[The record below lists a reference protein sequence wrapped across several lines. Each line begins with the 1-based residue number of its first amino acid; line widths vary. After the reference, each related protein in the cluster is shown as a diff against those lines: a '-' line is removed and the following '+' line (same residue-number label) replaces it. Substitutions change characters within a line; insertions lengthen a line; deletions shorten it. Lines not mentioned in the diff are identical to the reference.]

1 MQLPLNIRLSDA
13 FCFTNFFGD
22 SNAEAVT
29 ELKDALARLAQP
41 GDAVVESIYLH
52 GLPGTGKTHLLQS
65 ACQLARELE
74 VDSVYLPL
82 GQPGLEHPQVLEGLG
97 QLSLVCIDDIQL
109 VAGNPEWETALFGL
123 YESLKDHGLL
133 VCASTAPPTES
144 GFAMKDLVSR
154 LQRGLVYGLRGLAH
168 DQKLEVIR
176 RRARLRGLEITDEVA
191 AYIEK
196 HFPRDMQSL
205 VSLLEQLDE
214 QSLIQQRRITVP
226 FIRSLLE
233 QPTVD

>member
-1 MQLPLNIRLSDA
+1 LQLPLNIRLSDA
-13 FCFTNFFGD
+13 FCFANFFGD
-22 SNAEAVT
+22 ANAEAVT
-29 ELKDALARLAQP
+29 ELKNALARLAQP
-41 GDAVVESIYLH
+41 GSTAVESIFLY

-82 GQPGLEHPQVLEGLG
+82 GQPGLESPQVLEGLG
-97 QLSLVCIDDIQL
+97 QLSLVCIDDVQL

-123 YESLKDHGLL
+123 YERLKDHGLL
-133 VCASTAPPTES
+133 VCASTAAPAET

-168 DQKLEVIR
+168 NQKLEVIR
-176 RRARLRGLEITDEVA
+176 QRAKLRGLEITDDVA

-196 HFPRDMQSL
+196 HFPRDMQTL

-214 QSLIQQRRITVP
+214 QSLIQQRRITIP

-233 QPTVD
+233 QSAAS

>member
-13 FCFTNFFGD
+13 FCFANFFGD
-22 SNAEAVT
+22 ANAEAVT
-29 ELKDALARLAQP
+29 ELKNALARLAQP
-41 GDAVVESIYLH
+41 GPTTVESIYLY

-65 ACQLARELE
+65 ACQLARELD

-82 GQPGLEHPQVLEGLG
+82 GQPGLESSQVLEGLG
-97 QLSLVCIDDIQL
+97 QLSLVCIDDVQH

-123 YESLKDHGLL
+123 YERLKDHGLL
-133 VCASTAPPTES
+133 VCASTAAPAET
-144 GFAMKDLVSR
+144 GIAMKDLVSR

-176 RRARLRGLEITDEVA
+176 QRARLRGLEITDDVA

-196 HFPRDMQSL
+196 HFPRDMQTL

-214 QSLIQQRRITVP
+214 QSLIQQRRITIP

-233 QPTVD
+233 QSTAG